1 MTTHNL
7 LFMKPLR
14 SITFLV
20 ALFLLTVSDVSA
32 QEVMRVLGTVVVK
45 SDGSPCIGVNVS
57 DASTRR
63 VLAMTDVDGTFA
75 VNVRSNARLRF
86 SMVGM
91 KTKEVDVKGKSRLR
105 VVLEEESVSLKEVTI
120 SQKRITDKIL
130 PEPTDIE
137 VRGNYFHVKTRV
149 RVPARCFR
157 TTPDSW
163 FSPCSTTP
171 PASR

>member
-1 MTTHNL
+1 MQFMTTHNL

-63 VLAMTDVDGTFA
+63 VLAMTDVDGSAFQRNRRQA
-75 VNVRSNARLRF
+75 ER
-86 SMVGM
+86 
-91 KTKEVDVKGKSRLR
+91 
-105 VVLEEESVSLKEVTI
+105 
-120 SQKRITDKIL
+120 
-130 PEPTDIE
+130 
-137 VRGNYFHVKTRV
+137 TRH
-149 RVPARCFR
+149 PPPWQPGSPGCG
-157 TTPDSW
+157 
-163 FSPCSTTP
+163 SPC
-171 PASR
+171 PATRYTRHSVFSAACWPVRRCSSFPSASLSSICMY

>member
-75 VNVRSNARLRF
+75 SRDCAWCSKRRVSRSRR
-86 SMVGM
+86 
-91 KTKEVDVKGKSRLR
+91 
-105 VVLEEESVSLKEVTI
+105 
-120 SQKRITDKIL
+120 
-130 PEPTDIE
+130 
-137 VRGNYFHVKTRV
+137 
-149 RVPARCFR
+149 
-157 TTPDSW
+157 
-163 FSPCSTTP
+163 
-171 PASR
+171 

>member
-1 MTTHNL
+1 MQFMTTHNL

-20 ALFLLTVSDVSA
+20 AIFLLTVSDVSA

-120 SQKRITDKIL
+120 S
-130 PEPTDIE
+130 
-137 VRGNYFHVKTRV
+137 
-149 RVPARCFR
+149 
-157 TTPDSW
+157 
-163 FSPCSTTP
+163 
-171 PASR
+171 